1 MLTAA
6 AKALRAL
13 LQAAWPTGA
22 LLLDP
27 DDLTDFE
34 KALGPPDSTA
44 VVVRFYTPTAA
55 SAGSGMAGHHAHV
68 DVCSRRAAIAMSEA
82 DKLLALIPRHARAP
96 NGATQPRATPIREAS
111 YHRVHIS
118 FTLTTA

>member
-1 MLTAA
+1 MLTTA
-6 AKALRAL
+6 AKALKAL

-27 DDLTDFE
+27 DDQTDFE
-34 KALGPPDSTA
+34 AALSSHD
-44 VVVRFYTPTAA
+44 VVVRFYTPTTV
-55 SAGSGMAGHHAHV
+55 SAGSGMAGHIAHV
-68 DVCSRRAAIAMSEA
+68 DVCSRRAGVAMTEA